1 MQKILT
7 NIMSR
12 LSNLKPVN
20 VRYNEYKLP
29 TLGIMLSILGMYGCC
44 SAPIVEPPI
53 GMPICER
60 PIAVDSQIWNDLGL
74 LRETMSN
81 NQLVDAQCIEKLR
94 DRIERHDEA
103 L

>member
-1 MQKILT
+1 
-7 NIMSR
+7 MSR

-53 GMPICER
+53 GQPICVQPE
-60 PIAVDSQIWNDLGL
+60 PMTAQVWNDLAL
-74 LRETMSN
+74 LRQIDSDNSLAYQT
-81 NQLVDAQCIEKLR
+81 CIEKLR